1 MINIPI
7 ALFVI
12 FIILSFVGA
21 IVVLAWL
28 LGLFVAIKSLIQIK
42 KEDTKE
48 IECPYFVESNNEK

>member
-21 IVVLAWL
+21 IVLLVWL
-28 LGLFVAIKSLIQIK
+28 FGLFVAIKGLIQIK
-42 KEDTKE
+42 KEDIKE
-48 IECPYFVESNNEK
+48 IKCPDYVENPDEE